1 MNPDGQET
9 EIEFNIENAKEEI
22 NQLLA
27 KYRVRKDE
35 LEWANDD
42 WEESEIQEDL
52 DGYAKKIKL
61 LKAQIKEYEQ
71 TLKV

>member
-9 EIEFNIENAKEEI
+9 KIEFNIEDAKEEI

-42 WEESEIQEDL
+42 WEESEIQEEL
-52 DGYAKKIKL
+52 DGYAKKIKI
-61 LKAQIKEYEQ
+61 LKAQIKR
-71 TLKV
+71 V

>member
-9 EIEFNIENAKEEI
+9 KIKFNIEDAKEEI

-42 WEESEIQEDL
+42 WEESEIQEEL

-71 TLKV
+71 MLKV

>member
-9 EIEFNIENAKEEI
+9 KIKFNIEDAKEEI

-42 WEESEIQEDL
+42 WEESEIQEEL

-61 LKAQIKEYEQ
+61 LKAQIKR
-71 TLKV
+71 V

>member
-9 EIEFNIENAKEEI
+9 KIEFNIEDAKEEI

-71 TLKV
+71 MLKV

>member
-9 EIEFNIENAKEEI
+9 EIEFNIEDAKEEI

-42 WEESEIQEDL
+42 WEESEIQEEL

-71 TLKV
+71 MLKV

>member
-1 MNPDGQET
+1 MNPDGQEI
-9 EIEFNIENAKEEI
+9 EIEFNIEDAKEEI

-42 WEESEIQEDL
+42 WEESEIQEEL

-71 TLKV
+71 MLKV